1 MTPQSPSNQLTAVSK
16 ERPSSESSQLVE
28 SYAED
33 LMDELFDD
41 VDRILEGDLSPATA
55 NPFTAAHMPLGSNS
69 LDLPA
74 MIVPVKA
81 VESTETDPHGS
92 TEETPK
98 TQRWYKKRLPQI
110 ALGAACVS
118 ALIALGVWL
127 AKENASQPS
136 TSAVQVETAT
146 TAAPPISGEGAF
158 LEYLSRSINMIQ
170 GQTSAQTNVAQ
181 ATAVPSVNG
190 LNQGNPI
197 QVSRGPNVIERVFV
211 PVFQPSQQTTV
222 RSLPTLP
229 APTTN
234 AAAPATAGNAAPLP
248 TLAPQTGTPQATAP
262 QRGTIPNISPV
273 NTHVLVGVLELGE
286 RSAALFEI
294 NGTSQ
299 RVYVG
304 ENIGASGWTIVSI
317 ANEEIV
323 VRRNGEVRSVY
334 IGQQF

>member
-1 MTPQSPSNQLTAVSK
+1 MTAVSK
-16 ERPSSESSQLVE
+16 ERPSPESSQLVE

-41 VDRILEGDLSPATA
+41 VDRILEGDLPPVTA
-55 NPFTAAHMPLGSNS
+55 NPFMASQVPFGSNP

-81 VESTETDPHGS
+81 VESTEADVPDS
-92 TEETPK
+92 TEETPQ

-118 ALIALGVWL
+118 AILALGVWL
-127 AKENASQPS
+127 AKENASQPP
-136 TSAVQVETAT
+136 TSAVPVETAT
-146 TAAPPISGEGAF
+146 AAAPPISEEGAF
-158 LEYLSRSINMIQ
+158 LEYLSRSINIIQ
-170 GQTSAQTNVAQ
+170 GQTSAQANVAQ
-181 ATAVPSVNG
+181 AAAVPSVNG
-190 LNQGNPI
+190 LNQGTQA

-222 RSLPTLP
+222 TSLPTLP
-229 APTTN
+229 SPAGQTAP
-234 AAAPATAGNAAPLP
+234 GNSASLP
-248 TLAPQTGTPQATAP
+248 TLAPQSGALPAAPQATAP
-262 QRGTIPNISPV
+262 QQGTIPNISPV
-273 NTHVLVGVLELGE
+273 NTYVLVGVLELGE

-294 NGTSQ
+294 NGSSQ

>member
-1 MTPQSPSNQLTAVSK
+1 MTQQSPSNQLTAVSK
-16 ERPSSESSQLVE
+16 ERPSPESSQLVE

-41 VDRILEGDLSPATA
+41 VDRILEGDLPPATA
-55 NPFTAAHMPLGSNS
+55 NPFTAAQTSFSSNP

-81 VESTETDPHGS
+81 VESTESEPPDS
-92 TEETPK
+92 NDETPK
-98 TQRWYKKRLPQI
+98 TQRWYKRRLPQI

-118 ALIALGVWL
+118 AIIALGVWL
-127 AKENASQPS
+127 AKENASQPP

-146 TAAPPISGEGAF
+146 TAPAPMSEEGAF
-158 LEYLSRSINMIQ
+158 LEYLSRSINIIQ
-170 GQTSAQTNVAQ
+170 GQTSAQAHVAQ
-181 ATAVPSVNG
+181 AGTVTPVNG
-190 LNQGNPI
+190 LNRGTQTP
-197 QVSRGPNVIERVFV
+197 VSRGANVIERVFV
-211 PVFQPSQQTTV
+211 PVFQPSQQTAV
-222 RSLPTLP
+222 QSLPTLP
-229 APTTN
+229 APG
-234 AAAPATAGNAAPLP
+234 AAPATAGNASPLP

-294 NGTSQ
+294 NGASQ

>member
-1 MTPQSPSNQLTAVSK
+1 MTQPSSSNQLTAVSK
-16 ERPSSESSQLVE
+16 ERPSPESSQLVE

-41 VDRILEGDLSPATA
+41 VDRILEGELPPATS
-55 NPFTAAHMPLGSNS
+55 NPFSSAQIPFGSTP

-74 MIVPVKA
+74 MIVPVAA
-81 VESTETDPHGS
+81 VESTKASQPDS
-92 TEETPK
+92 TEAKPQTR
-98 TQRWYKKRLPQI
+98 RWYKKRLPQI

-118 ALIALGVWL
+118 AIIALGVWL
-127 AKENASQPS
+127 AKENASQPP

-146 TAAPPISGEGAF
+146 AAPAPVSEEGAF
-158 LEYLSRSINMIQ
+158 LDYLNRSINIIQ
-170 GQTSAQTNVAQ
+170 GQTSAQADVAQ
-181 ATAVPSVNG
+181 AGSVTPGNG
-190 LNQGNPI
+190 LNRGTQTP
-197 QVSRGPNVIERVFV
+197 VSRGPNVIERVFV
-211 PVFQPSQQTTV
+211 PVFQPSQQTAV
-222 RSLPTLP
+222 QSLPTLP
-229 APTTN
+229 APG

-294 NGTSQ
+294 NGASQ